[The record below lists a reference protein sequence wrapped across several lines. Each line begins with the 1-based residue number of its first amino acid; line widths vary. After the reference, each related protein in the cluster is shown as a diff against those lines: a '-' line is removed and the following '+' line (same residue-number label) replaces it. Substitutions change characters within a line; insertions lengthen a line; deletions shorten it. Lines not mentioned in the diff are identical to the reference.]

1 MNQLLEERVFKKM
14 AKIIIEPASLN
25 AVLKELE
32 SKLVGIKSIT
42 TPYNREQMAKAV
54 FTLAGKEFLM
64 RINTAA
70 AGSDSLK
77 HMYEW
82 NNAGNKYKRL
92 FRLIRT
98 SVRGGNLVIS
108 TKYLPST
115 SPVPIAEQL
124 TTPGKSG
131 RIVTSRHI
139 FKNKAQVM
147 ENGTPVRIT
156 AKSAQALV
164 IPTDTDPV
172 FIRRPRSVYITNPG
186 GPNAKNGYTKFFLG
200 YFGNSANLK
209 AVVDKSG
216 MIPRMERAIAREL
229 RNRGPQTARISTVIK
244 NITTSYSQGAV
255 QI

>member
-1 MNQLLEERVFKKM
+1 M

-64 RINTAA
+64 RVNSAA

-115 SPVPIAEQL
+115 SSVPIPEQL
-124 TTPGKSG
+124 TTPGRSG
-131 RIVTSRHI
+131 RIVTSRHV
-139 FKNKAQVM
+139 FKNKAKIM
-147 ENGTPVRIT
+147 EDGSPVRIT
-156 AKSAQALV
+156 AKAAQALV
-164 IPTDTDPV
+164 MPTESGPV

-186 GPNAKNGYTKFFLG
+186 GSAAKGGYKKFFLG
-200 YFGNSANLK
+200 YFGNPSNLR

-229 RNRGPQTARISTVIK
+229 KNRGPQTARISTIIK

-255 QI
+255 QV